1 MPSSDF
7 DMFFGLPHKAV
18 NFGQRWGSSVK
29 QGGWVIVALAAG
41 AIPTAAEAA
50 KPAAPTS
57 REIRYVPP
65 ASWVAAAPAGTE
77 TAPPEGAPLRLIHMD
92 QQVHIEAQGQSV
104 YTAQR
109 YQILKP
115 EALSA
120 GNLSLSWNPD
130 GGSAAVH
137 RVRIIRGTEQVD
149 VLAARKFDIIQRE
162 TGLEAAKITGTLTA
176 ALAVPGLRVGDIV
189 EFAVTI
195 KANDPVLGD
204 QAWGI
209 FQFPLAGMPGTFRTG
224 ITWPQART
232 VQFKTTPDLAMP
244 ETVTIGAEKRI
255 GLEQRDPTTVVATE
269 GAPAR
274 FNLRRMIQY
283 SDFASWD
290 EVSARLFPLFVTASA
305 ISVDSPLR
313 AEIARIAAASSDPA
327 ERARLALRLVQN
339 DVRYIFVGL
348 NGGNYRPMTA
358 DEAWSQRYGDCKAK
372 TALLLGLLREL
383 GIAAEAVLVAAGG
396 GDGTDLFLPSP
407 APFDHVLVRAVIGG
421 KPYWLDGVR
430 LGDTRLDA
438 VATPQFRWALPLR
451 STGAVLEQVPANP
464 PPLPFK
470 IQTIDLDAS
479 AGPSKPAT
487 IRIAQYLRGDS
498 AEQIRRILAATSTDE
513 GERQIRD
520 YLNSEEDWATI
531 TKASWRFDA
540 VKTLLVVTGEGTAKQ
555 EEVWWDGPDTELRAV
570 VPRAGFSPPEER
582 KRPPEQ
588 DSTLPW
594 MTSFPIYGCW
604 VSNIRLPK
612 PAAGHRWE
620 TKAQPINQALG
631 GMTYRRHVELRD
643 GAFRS
648 VMVKRSDVA
657 EITAAQASD
666 ANAALAKFDAQI
678 PSAFQRKLVR
688 GYAYPPPVEA
698 DRVQLIADVDWTAET
713 TPCTLPDA
721 PPK

>member
-1 MPSSDF
+1 MHF
-7 DMFFGLPHKAV
+7 RLPHKVKAL
-18 NFGQRWGSSVK
+18 GQQWGTSVRRS
-29 QGGWVIVALAAG
+29 GLVGVTLAAA
-41 AIPTAAEAA
+41 AISGMADAA
-50 KPAAPTS
+50 KPSVPTS
-57 REIRYVPP
+57 REVRYVAP
-65 ASWVAAAPAGTE
+65 ASWVVAPPASNE
-77 TAPPEGAPLRLIHMD
+77 TPPPEGAPLKVFYMD
-92 QQVHIEAQGQSV
+92 QQVHVETQGQSV

-120 GNLSLSWNPD
+120 GNLTLSWNPD
-130 GGSAAVH
+130 GGSVAVH
-137 RVRIIRGTEQVD
+137 KVRIIRESGQVD
-149 VLAARKFDIIQRE
+149 VLASRKFDIIQRE
-162 TGLEAAKITGTLTA
+162 TGLEAAQITGTLTA
-176 ALAVPGLRVGDIV
+176 ALAVPGLRVGDIL

-195 KANDPVLGD
+195 KANDAVLGG

-209 FQFPLAGMPGTFRTG
+209 FQFPLAGMPGTFRTA
-224 ITWPQART
+224 IAWPQARP
-232 VQFKTTPDLAMP
+232 VQFRTTPDLISP
-244 ETVTIGAEKRI
+244 EPTMIGLEKHI
-255 GLEQRDPTTVVATE
+255 SLEQRDPATFVATE

-274 FNLRRMIQY
+274 YNLRRMIQY

-290 EVSARLFPLFVTASA
+290 EVSARLYPLFVTASA
-305 ISVDSPLR
+305 IPANSPLR
-313 AEIARIAAASSDPA
+313 AEVARIAAASADPA
-327 ERARLALRLVQN
+327 ERARLALRLVQS

-348 NGGNYRPMTA
+348 NGGNYRPMTT
-358 DEAWSQRYGDCKAK
+358 DESWSQRYGDCKAK

-383 GIAAEAVLVAAGG
+383 GIAAEAVLVATAG

-430 LGDTRLDA
+430 LGDTRLD
-438 VATPQFRWALPLR
+438 VLATPQFRWALPLR
-451 STGAVLEQVPANP
+451 SAGATLEQVPTIP

-470 IQTIDLDAS
+470 IQTIDLDAN
-479 AGPSKPAT
+479 AGPTKPAT
-487 IRIAQYLRGDS
+487 VKIAQYLRGDS
-498 AEQIRRILAATSTDE
+498 AEQIRRVLAATSADE

-540 VKTLLVVTGEGTAKQ
+540 AKSVLIVTGEGAAKQ
-555 EEVWWDGPDTELRAV
+555 EQVWWDGPDTELRAG

-594 MTSFPIYGCW
+594 VTSFPIYGCW

-620 TKAQPINQALG
+620 TKSRPIDQALG
-631 GMTYRRHVELRD
+631 GMTYQRQLELRD
-643 GAFRS
+643 GALRS
-648 VMVKRSDVA
+648 VMVKRSNVA
-657 EITAAQASD
+657 EITAAQAAA
-666 ANAALAKFDAQI
+666 ANAALAKFDNQI

-688 GYAYPPPVEA
+688 GYAYPPTVDA
-698 DRVQLIADVDWTAET
+698 DRVELIADIDWTAET
-713 TPCTLPDA
+713 TPCTL
-721 PPK
+721 